1 MISCWSSNLS
11 LSLSLSDLASFT
23 SLRCFVSGSTQV
35 RQTKAPKTHRSVSR
49 RMQSSTYSSTAH
61 YISTALHCSTL
72 YILYTLPQTREL
84 KLGRCKPFWKEV
96 AGSTHAHYGHTHTR
110 THARTPLTHAHR
122 ARATCMCAC
131 VRALSRALFVSRCS
145 VTPYLIK
152 VPSFVRGGAP
162 QRESE
167 LSYCHWPALAERLA

>member
-1 MISCWSSNLS
+1 MRVVISCWSSNLS

-110 THARTPLTHAHR
+110 THARTHTISHIGGRIQVYAENSSRGNGLVARPC
-122 ARATCMCAC
+122 ARASSIYAHKD
-131 VRALSRALFVSRCS
+131 R
-145 VTPYLIK
+145 
-152 VPSFVRGGAP
+152 RGE
-162 QRESE
+162 Q
-167 LSYCHWPALAERLA
+167 